1 MINKIC
7 HAVAIVGFSYIHY
20 RKYKYSPSF
29 YIHIGKCVLWSILFC
44 LIFEILA
51 SLIYIIDILN
61 NPIYLWYYYIVY
73 IPRTA
78 LMFNVLVLGIFLL
91 YDVMRLM
98 KII

>member
-1 MINKIC
+1 MRWQLSVLVIYI
-7 HAVAIVGFSYIHY
+7 IVSTNILHH
-20 RKYKYSPSF
+20 F